1 MVTRF
6 DLIIKNGIVVDGSG
20 SPPFRA
26 DIGILGDRIW
36 KIGNLAGS
44 EADIVID
51 AKGLMISPGFIDIHN
66 HSDISLLELPTADN
80 YVLQGVTTIVIGNCG
95 YSPAPL
101 TDLNRDEI
109 IREVKNIHPDVQ
121 ITWSTF
127 NEYLNTLEKTKPS
140 INVVPLVGHG
150 TIRSAVL
157 GFADTVASERDIS
170 LMKSLVEEAM
180 RSGAFG
186 ISTGLIYVPG
196 MFSDRKEIIELAK
209 IAAIY
214 QGIYFTHMRN
224 EGVGLVDSVIEA
236 LEIGL
241 NSGLG
246 VEISHLK
253 ACGRPNWG
261 KVKTVLDLI
270 SEYAYKGHDVSADA
284 YPYEAWSTSLTTLL
298 PSDYRKGSA
307 SEILEKLLNPNAIYD
322 IMNKQSDLAIEEGY
336 ISWHDIE
343 ISFSL
348 RHKEWEGM
356 RLSQI
361 AEKLGIDPVEV
372 MVKLLIED
380 ELLTEIVGFT
390 ISPTDVESVISH
402 PLVAIGSDGSIY
414 RKGMGK
420 PHPRSYGTFPR
431 VIAKFVRE
439 KKVISL
445 PEAIRKMT
453 LLPARKLGIWDRG
466 LIRPGFK
473 ADLVIFDYYA
483 INDTATYNNPHSYP
497 TGIKWVIVNGEIVAE
512 NGKVL
517 TSARPGSVL
526 RKTAQFLKEL

>member
-170 LMKSLVEEAM
+170 LMK
-180 RSGAFG
+180 
-186 ISTGLIYVPG
+186 
-196 MFSDRKEIIELAK
+196 
-209 IAAIY
+209 
-214 QGIYFTHMRN
+214 
-224 EGVGLVDSVIEA
+224 
-236 LEIGL
+236 
-241 NSGLG
+241 
-246 VEISHLK
+246 
-253 ACGRPNWG
+253 
-261 KVKTVLDLI
+261 
-270 SEYAYKGHDVSADA
+270 
-284 YPYEAWSTSLTTLL
+284 
-298 PSDYRKGSA
+298 
-307 SEILEKLLNPNAIYD
+307 
-322 IMNKQSDLAIEEGY
+322 
-336 ISWHDIE
+336 
-343 ISFSL
+343 
-348 RHKEWEGM
+348 
-356 RLSQI
+356 
-361 AEKLGIDPVEV
+361 
-372 MVKLLIED
+372 
-380 ELLTEIVGFT
+380 
-390 ISPTDVESVISH
+390 
-402 PLVAIGSDGSIY
+402 
-414 RKGMGK
+414 
-420 PHPRSYGTFPR
+420 
-431 VIAKFVRE
+431 
-439 KKVISL
+439 
-445 PEAIRKMT
+445 
-453 LLPARKLGIWDRG
+453 
-466 LIRPGFK
+466 
-473 ADLVIFDYYA
+473 
-483 INDTATYNNPHSYP
+483 
-497 TGIKWVIVNGEIVAE
+497 
-512 NGKVL
+512 
-517 TSARPGSVL
+517 
-526 RKTAQFLKEL
+526 